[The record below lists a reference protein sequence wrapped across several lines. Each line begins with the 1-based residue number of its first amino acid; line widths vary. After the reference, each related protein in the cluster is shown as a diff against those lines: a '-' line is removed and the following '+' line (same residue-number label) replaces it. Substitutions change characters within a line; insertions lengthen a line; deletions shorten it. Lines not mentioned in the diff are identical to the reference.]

1 MFEDFRKQMDDKA
14 FPEDDTPVAPARK
27 PPVIEGGYILG
38 MSPVQRF
45 IVVLMLLV
53 MTVILGILFLMVTT
67 KIALP
72 MMG

>member
-1 MFEDFRKQMDDKA
+1 
-14 FPEDDTPVAPARK
+14 
-27 PPVIEGGYILG
+27 

-45 IVVLMLLV
+45 VVVLMLLV